1 MSMPTAPLEQHSLG
15 MVSSLLD
22 EEVEEDRAGGALA
35 LQSNKP
41 EILSNSNEFL
51 NANDPCKSND
61 GADYT
66 ALTQSMFGEDA
77 GVLVKVNHVP
87 CIVQK
92 DDDDEEG
99 VTANGTDGAAGNGG
113 GTAEGDTPTD
123 GTEGEATDGTGVN
136 GDGSTEGNGED
147 GSNSS
152 PLDGDDTT
160 PEGSDNGEEGGNGS
174 DSTGDGKGDGTGS
187 GSAGGSDGTEGA
199 ADKLQSFYS
208 CSPNSSSANTP
219 PSNSK
224 EVTLTYDY
232 ELHTSSPL
240 NDDILSKLEDSIT
253 NDIANKY
260 GLVTCSS
267 IQEERRHLRA
277 SSYKQQRSLQAGD
290 LLAVGSNPED
300 ESLSDQCKLFIV
312 YLFFSCLCFTVYAV
326 IFAHI
331 SSLFLINIDECEVQ
345 VQLAEGQD
353 STCTPIRGYMT
364 AWIPDSSTADDTTQ
378 VESEL
383 LSFIENGMI
392 SDMYVSDDVVK
403 VAYVGDREDD
413 VDDGSPQDG
422 ADDAD
427 TQDGG
432 TTGGSDIS
440 DSTGDADN
448 SSNTAGSGSSGN
460 TDLVVT
466 SPSDPS
472 SKEDLA
478 VDNSKSS
485 QELEASENGP
495 PLLAIGLS
503 LFFVAFALAIVFGVY
518 VRRKRRNRRYFSDGP
533 NESNIAAQALEV
545 DVEQPPADPDD
556 MQLLPSPDK
565 MDMRSVFSSEQDVAE
580 LETENYESKYGDLY
594 GGSYGDGGKDMLQTV
609 QTAPT
614 EDYTNIESTPTK
626 ETSNVSKYSGLA
638 AMGAASK
645 FVASTPSRSLEED
658 DEEDN
663 VSQPSVPS
671 RGSSHVGTV
680 EECTPGAGNDY
691 DSHDA
696 SSVGEQSMEE
706 SHGSTFNSDSAWA

>member
-1 MSMPTAPLEQHSLG
+1 MIIP
-15 MVSSLLD
+15 
-22 EEVEEDRAGGALA
+22 
-35 LQSNKP
+35 
-41 EILSNSNEFL
+41 
-51 NANDPCKSND
+51 
-61 GADYT
+61 
-66 ALTQSMFGEDA
+66 
-77 GVLVKVNHVP
+77 
-87 CIVQK
+87 
-92 DDDDEEG
+92 
-99 VTANGTDGAAGNGG
+99 
-113 GTAEGDTPTD
+113 
-123 GTEGEATDGTGVN
+123 
-136 GDGSTEGNGED
+136 
-147 GSNSS
+147 
-152 PLDGDDTT
+152 
-160 PEGSDNGEEGGNGS
+160 
-174 DSTGDGKGDGTGS
+174 
-187 GSAGGSDGTEGA
+187 
-199 ADKLQSFYS
+199 
-208 CSPNSSSANTP
+208 
-219 PSNSK
+219 
-224 EVTLTYDY
+224 
-232 ELHTSSPL
+232 
-240 NDDILSKLEDSIT
+240 
-253 NDIANKY
+253 
-260 GLVTCSS
+260 
-267 IQEERRHLRA
+267 HL
-277 SSYKQQRSLQAGD
+277 
-290 LLAVGSNPED
+290 
-300 ESLSDQCKLFIV
+300 SLSIHNPLYQ
-312 YLFFSCLCFTVYAV
+312 T
-326 IFAHI
+326 
-331 SSLFLINIDECEVQ
+331 IDECEVQ
-345 VQLAEGQD
+345 VQLAEEQD

-364 AWIPDSSTADDTTQ
+364 AWLPDSTTTDGTAQ

-383 LSFIENGMI
+383 LSFIEDGMI
-392 SDMYVSDDVVK
+392 SDSYVSDDVVK

-413 VDDGSPQDG
+413 VEDGSPQDG
-422 ADDAD
+422 AD

-432 TTGGSDIS
+432 TAGDSTS

-448 SSNTAGSGSSGN
+448 SSNTADSGTTGASGGN
-460 TDLVVT
+460 SNPAVNIPT
-466 SPSDPS
+466 DPS
-472 SKEDLA
+472 SNGEDLA

-503 LFFVAFALAIVFGVY
+503 LFFVAFALAIVLGVY

-626 ETSNVSKYSGLA
+626 ETSNVSKFSGLA
-638 AMGAASK
+638 AMGAAST